1 MSSVVTTRPSAPPP
15 APATPQPLSSYVQAY
30 WRRVR
35 GGDLGSLPAVLGI
48 VVLVTGFSLYRPVFF
63 TPGNFANLLPQ
74 AAGGV
79 VIAMGLVFVLLVGE
93 IDLSAGFTSG
103 TCAALMT
110 ILLGEHNV
118 AWYVAIPIAI
128 VTGTVI
134 GMILG
139 TLVAKVGIP
148 SFVVTL
154 AAFLALQ
161 GVLLWLVKEGQY
173 IPINDTTVLALAN
186 RNMPVWLGW
195 LFLAVCVLLYAAVQ
209 IVRTIRRTRRGLTR
223 DPLSLVAI
231 RIGAL
236 GLFGAVGVYVLS
248 LNRSLVPSG
257 NLRGVPIVVPI
268 VVVLLVLLTFVL
280 KRTRYGL
287 HLYAVGGNAEA
298 ARRAGIPVD
307 RVRIS
312 AFMVCSTLAAIGGIL
327 LASRAN
333 SVDGRTGGANLLLY
347 AVGAAVI
354 GGTSLFGGRGR
365 VLDAVL
371 GGIVVYIIDN
381 GMGLLGDNL
390 GKSWVRFVVTG
401 LVLLG
406 AAAVDA
412 IARRRSQAA
421 GLR

>member
-1 MSSVVTTRPSAPPP
+1 MSSVVTTRPSAPV
-15 APATPQPLSSYVQAY
+15 APATPQPLSSYVRAY

-35 GGDLGSLPAVLGI
+35 GGEMGSLPAILGI
-48 VVLVTGFSLYRPVFF
+48 VVLVVGFSSFRPVFF

-74 AAGGV
+74 AAGGI

-93 IDLSAGFTSG
+93 IDLSAGYTSG

-110 ILLGEHNV
+110 ILLGERHV
-118 AWYVAIPIAI
+118 AWYIAIPIAI
-128 VTGTVI
+128 VTGTAI
-134 GMILG
+134 GALLG

-173 IPINDTTVLALAN
+173 IPITDSTVLALAN
-186 RNMPVWLGW
+186 RNMPVMLGW
-195 LFLAVCVLLYAAVQ
+195 VFLGVGVLLYALLQ
-209 IVRTIRRTRRGLTR
+209 IVRSLRRAKRGLTR
-223 DPLSLVAI
+223 EPWSLVSI

-236 GLFGAVGVYVLS
+236 AVLGGIGVYVLS
-248 LNRSLVPSG
+248 VNRSLVPVRKLS
-257 NLRGVPIVVPI
+257 GVPIVVPI
-268 VVVLLVLLTFVL
+268 VVVLLVLLTFIL

-307 RVRIS
+307 MVRIS

-333 SVDGRTGGANLLLY
+333 SVDPRTGGANLLLY

-381 GMGLLGDNL
+381 GMGLLGESA
-390 GKSWVRFVVTG
+390 GRSWVRFVVTG
-401 LVLLG
+401 LVLLA

-412 IARRRSQAA
+412 LARRRSLTA